1 MSSELKN
8 HNEPWLTSE
17 RCSCR
22 RRSFAA
28 WTRSAHGVYQLKEDV
43 LTTRGNVRVGLV
55 RNTPFDEPRPPTGE
69 TEFIRRPLCRRSLIV
84 GACEPLVVVVAI
96 LEQTRNDVRRERR
109 AQQAYVTCAAATEAP
124 KKALKEG
131 RPYREHPRRW
141 IVVRRSTFPYL
152 FNFPVDQRETNTQ
165 RHTHTRNL

>member
-22 RRSFAA
+22 RRRSFVA
-28 WTRSAHGVYQLKEDV
+28 WTRDAHGVYQLKEDV

-55 RNTPFDEPRPPTGE
+55 RNTPFDEPRPPAGE
-69 TEFIRRPLCRRSLIV
+69 TEFIRRPLCRRNFVV
-84 GACEPLVVVVAI
+84 GACEPPVVGMAI

-109 AQQAYVTCAAATEAP
+109 AQQAYVTCAAAASATTTEAP

-141 IVVRRSTFPYL
+141 IVVRRSTFPYYYY
-152 FNFPVDQRETNTQ
+152 FSC
-165 RHTHTRNL
+165 